1 MMNLNI
7 FVVNIFLYGDPFLS
21 KSVIVLTITLDSIQ
35 AELVTAPLNC
45 NYY

>member
-7 FVVNIFLYGDPFLS
+7 FVLNIILYGDPFLS
-21 KSVIVLTITLDSIQ
+21 KSVFVLTITLDSIH
-35 AELVTAPLNC
+35 AELVTASLNC